1 MLACG
6 GRAEVEQVP
15 ARIAYAHTVALEE
28 RVIGQT
34 LGERRFH
41 ANHLRLEPQSQAHA
55 MRADGVGQALEPGFA
70 ETVRGGLPFADH
82 VPPAAVRAVVPAGVD
97 AEDVRTDACRAFDE
111 RQFLLQARVAE
122 QGVHVIVVD
131 DEPLRVLELLG
142 TT

>member
-1 MLACG
+1 
-6 GRAEVEQVP
+6 
-15 ARIAYAHTVALEE
+15 
-28 RVIGQT
+28 
-34 LGERRFH
+34 
-41 ANHLRLEPQSQAHA
+41 

-70 ETVRGGLPFADH
+70 ETVRGGL
-82 VPPAAVRAVVPAGVD
+82 PAAVRAVVPAGVD

-131 DEPLRVLELLG
+131 DESLRVLELLG